1 MKQQNS
7 VPRLDLS
14 PKLKRPLSLW
24 KPLDYL
30 RILYWVFFFPQALRW
45 YVDTFGSGSL
55 SQEQKNQQQENSRT
69 KTSNFLPEHPIER
82 RLMIQVFILV
92 FAINLIA
99 FVITERLSLSFAA
112 SIGITLLYL
121 SWGKVAELLGFAL
134 AINLVETVVSCVF
147 SLSSVDT
154 SKFTLFRLFSGFM
167 FAVLGTFF
175 LSISVLGIW
184 VIFNRSPRAKEWFMS
199 EKIKKR
205 MKENWH
211 GNDTTMLVA
220 SAIAGGTALG
230 YYHMLIIDIP
240 SGMIF
245 IVAFSTL
252 LLLML
257 LVMLFLSFPR
267 PENWLVGSIFKGRLF
282 ENGNSFIP
290 HVTPLPLPS
299 LALRLQKWLQE
310 DWEIGLHNLNQIIAY
325 TMQIYPVVRA
335 VNRSLINTPSEQ
347 IIWRVSRLSEVINQS
362 KIVGFA
368 SASFAKSIKSA
379 AIKRLLLFH
388 SEYYGEYFPPPVEDT
403 RLDTPARA
411 VAAGFWYLHE
421 QKPQLAQEAFAHTR
435 SLLYGEEIFTLAQ
448 ILEVFQSAKEVDKI
462 NQIELLPLPSQPLLR
477 SDSWETIA
485 SLYRVV
491 EDIQLVQRSVSRA
504 TRAFALNRALGELK
518 NILDHP
524 NSLPRTEKALIL
536 SIAQTWQESLL
547 NLTGDIGRVNITKP
561 VSNPYIVGDPVVGDR
576 FMGREDIIRQLEELW
591 VMGQQ
596 LQSVVIYGH
605 RRMGKTSILRNATNC
620 LGSGVKVAYVNML
633 EVGNAPQGIVEV
645 LMAICDGISQVVQI
659 PPPGNDDLFNFPLP
673 TFRRYLQQVVE
684 TYHGTSNHGM
694 SNHIRSDA
702 SNSTSMGGTKGL
714 IIALDEFEK
723 IEELIDAGK
732 IPADFMGF
740 LRGLVQMNSQIAFAF
755 AGLHTLEEM
764 TADYFQPFFASVIPI
779 RVGFMSRAATRQIL
793 ANPDPDFPL
802 DYTPQALDKI
812 YHLTSGQPYLVQLIG
827 FQLVRRYNNYVFEQ
841 GCSRNPNFTPEDVE
855 AVINDANFFR
865 QGRYYFDGVWG
876 QAARGIPQ
884 QQKILKTLASQPQG
898 LSIENLVTATDI
910 IESDLQKALKT
921 LKRHDVVAQKDNNWR
936 IIVELFRLWL
946 LKSA

>member
-1 MKQQNS
+1 MKQQNT
-7 VPRLDLS
+7 VPRLDLA
-14 PKLKRPLSLW
+14 PKLKRPLSLL

-30 RILYWVFFFPQALRW
+30 RILYWVLFFPQALRW
-45 YVDTFGSGSL
+45 YVDTFGSGSF

-82 RLMIQVFILV
+82 RLMIQAFILV
-92 FAINLIA
+92 FTTNLIT
-99 FVITERLSLSFAA
+99 FVMTERFSLSFAV
-112 SIGITLLYL
+112 SIGITLVYL
-121 SWGKVAELLGFAL
+121 SWGKVAELLGFTL

-147 SLSSVDT
+147 SLSSVDP
-154 SKFTLFRLFSGFM
+154 SKFTLFRLFSALM

-184 VIFNRSPRAKEWFMS
+184 VIFNRSPRAKEWLMS
-199 EKIKKR
+199 EKTKKR

-211 GNDTTMLVA
+211 GNDITMLVA
-220 SAIAGGTALG
+220 SALAGGTALS
-230 YYHMLIIDIP
+230 YYQILIIDIP

-267 PENWLVGSIFKGRLF
+267 PENWLIGSIFKRRLF
-282 ENGNSFIP
+282 ENGNGFIP
-290 HVTPLPLPS
+290 HVTPLPLPN
-299 LALRLQKWLQE
+299 LTLRLQKWLQE
-310 DWEIGLHNLNQIIAY
+310 DWEIGLHNLNQILAY

-335 VNRSLINTPSEQ
+335 VNQSLKNTPSEQ
-347 IIWRVSRLSEVINQS
+347 IIWRVSRLSEVINHS

-379 AIKRLLLFH
+379 AIKRFLLFR

-403 RLDTPARA
+403 RLDTPTRA
-411 VAAGFWYLHE
+411 VAAGFWYLHV
-421 QKPQLAQEAFAHTR
+421 QKPQLAREAFAHTR
-435 SLLYGEEIFTLAQ
+435 SLLYGEEMFTLAQ

-477 SDSWETIA
+477 SDSWKTIA

-524 NSLPRTEKALIL
+524 DSLPRTEKALIL

-547 NLTGDIGRVNITKP
+547 NLTGEIGRVNITKP

-620 LGSGVKVAYVNML
+620 LGSGVKVAYINML

-659 PPPGNDDLFNFPLP
+659 PPPGNYDLFNFPLP

-684 TYHGTSNHGM
+684 KLNVEIYHNTSDG
-694 SNHIRSDA
+694 SN
-702 SNSTSMGGTKGL
+702 NTSMGGTKGL

-732 IPADFMGF
+732 MPADFMGF

-841 GCSRNPNFTPEDVE
+841 GRSRNPNFTPEDVE
-855 AVINDANFFR
+855 TVINDANFFR

-876 QAARGIPQ
+876 QAARGVPQ
-884 QQKILKTLASQPQG
+884 QQKILEVLADQPQG

-921 LKRHDVVAQKDNNWR
+921 LKRHDVVTEKDANWR

>member
-1 MKQQNS
+1 MKQQNT
-7 VPRLDLS
+7 VPRLDLA

-24 KPLDYL
+24 KPVDYL
-30 RILYWVFFFPQALRW
+30 RILYWVLFFPQAFQW
-45 YVDTFGSGSL
+45 YVDTFGGGSL
-55 SQEQKNQQQENSRT
+55 SKQDNNRKSVLNFIPGNS
-69 KTSNFLPEHPIER
+69 IEKQ
-82 RLMIQVFILV
+82 LFIQSCLLVFVINLLVFISSGKICFSMMVYAGTVFQYISSKKFAQVSSLLV
-92 FAINLIA
+92 AMNLAEGLVLLVLNPTPIDFSIDFIELSKINWSPSRIFASFTIPLILL
-99 FVITERLSLSFAA
+99 FVLI
-112 SIGITLLYL
+112 LL
-121 SWGKVAELLGFAL
+121 
-134 AINLVETVVSCVF
+134 LV
-147 SLSSVDT
+147 
-154 SKFTLFRLFSGFM
+154 
-167 FAVLGTFF
+167 
-175 LSISVLGIW
+175 ISHK
-184 VIFNRSPRAKEWFMS
+184 SPKLRDWLMPERAKN
-199 EKIKKR
+199 R
-205 MKENWH
+205 MKENWQ
-211 GNDTTMLVA
+211 GNDITMLVMGGFGTG
-220 SAIAGGTALG
+220 IAFGVIFNEIIESDLPLGLGLVLVLGTAFG
-230 YYHMLIIDIP
+230 
-240 SGMIF
+240 
-245 IVAFSTL
+245 L
-252 LLLML
+252 LLGTI
-257 LVMLFLSFPR
+257 LFLFIPR
-267 PENWLVGSIFKGRLF
+267 PENWLIGSIFNQRFF
-282 ENGNSFIP
+282 ENGNGFIP
-290 HVTPLPLPS
+290 HVTPLPLPG
-299 LALRLQKWLQE
+299 LTLQLQKWLRE
-310 DWEIGLHNLNQIIAY
+310 DWETSLHNLNEILAY
-325 TMQIYPVVRA
+325 TMQFYSAVRA
-335 VNRSLINTPSEQ
+335 VNQVLKNTPSEQ
-347 IIWRVSRLSEVINQS
+347 IIWRVSHLSEIINHRNIIS
-362 KIVGFA
+362 FA
-368 SASFAKSIKSA
+368 SVSFIKSIRA
-379 AIKRLLLFH
+379 ALSKRFWLF
-388 SEYYGEYFPPPVEDT
+388 SFECYGQSFLPPVLDI
-403 RLDTPARA
+403 RLDTPAST
-411 VAAGFWYLHE
+411 VTAGFWYLHV

-435 SLLYGEEIFTLAQ
+435 SLLYGEEMFTLAQ

-477 SDSWETIA
+477 SDSWKTIA

-524 NSLPRTEKALIL
+524 DSLPRTEKALIL

-684 TYHGTSNHGM
+684 KLNVEIYHNTSD
-694 SNHIRSDA
+694 S

-841 GCSRNPNFTPEDVE
+841 GRSRNPNFTPEDVE
-855 AVINDANFFR
+855 TVINDANFFR

-876 QAARGIPQ
+876 QAARGVPQ
-884 QQKILKTLASQPQG
+884 QQKILEVLADQPQG

-921 LKRHDVVAQKDNNWR
+921 LKRHDVVTEKDANWR

>member
-1 MKQQNS
+1 MKQQNT
-7 VPRLDLS
+7 VPRLDLA

-24 KPLDYL
+24 KPVDYL
-30 RILYWVFFFPQALRW
+30 RILYWVLFFPRALQW
-45 YVDTFGSGSL
+45 YVDTFASRSV
-55 SQEQKNQQQENSRT
+55 SEQEQNRKSVL
-69 KTSNFLPEHPIER
+69 NFISDNP
-82 RLMIQVFILV
+82 
-92 FAINLIA
+92 
-99 FVITERLSLSFAA
+99 TERQLLIQ
-112 SIGITLLYL
+112 SILL
-121 SWGKVAELLGFAL
+121 VL
-134 AINLVETVVSCVF
+134 AINLLVDTVTGKALFAITVYPGIALQYINSKKFAKAASLLIAVSVAEALVLLLLNPTTVYLSLIDLSKLNFSPSQISGIFVVPSIVLFFLVALELISYKSPKVRKWLIREDWQEYDITTVVI
-147 SLSSVDT
+147 L
-154 SKFTLFRLFSGFM
+154 G
-167 FAVLGTFF
+167 LGTGVALGVTFDKILSADLPVGIGLLLVCGMILVLWLASSLF
-175 LSISVLGIW
+175 LFIPRPDNWLIGF
-184 VIFNRSPRAKEWFMS
+184 IFNRS
-199 EKIKKR
+199 
-205 MKENWH
+205 
-211 GNDTTMLVA
+211 
-220 SAIAGGTALG
+220 
-230 YYHMLIIDIP
+230 
-240 SGMIF
+240 
-245 IVAFSTL
+245 
-252 LLLML
+252 
-257 LVMLFLSFPR
+257 
-267 PENWLVGSIFKGRLF
+267 LF
-282 ENGNSFIP
+282 ESRNGFIP
-290 HVTPLPLPS
+290 CVTPLPLPG
-299 LALRLQKWLQE
+299 LNLQLQKWLRE
-310 DWEIGLHNLNQIIAY
+310 DWETGLHNLNEILAY
-325 TMQIYPVVRA
+325 TMQFYPIARA
-335 VNRSLINTPSEQ
+335 VNQVLKNTPSEQ
-347 IIWRVSRLSEVINQS
+347 IIWRVSRLSEIINHRN
-362 KIVGFA
+362 IINFA
-368 SASFAKSIKSA
+368 SISFIKLIRSA
-379 AIKRLLLFH
+379 LTKRFWLF
-388 SEYYGEYFPPPVEDT
+388 SLEYYEKSFPPPVSDI
-403 RLDTPARA
+403 RLDTPASR
-411 VAAGFWYLHE
+411 VTAGFWYLHV

-435 SLLYGEEIFTLAQ
+435 SLLYGEEMFTLAQ

-547 NLTGDIGRVNITKP
+547 NLTGDIGKVNITKP

-684 TYHGTSNHGM
+684 KLNVETYDG
-694 SNHIRSDA
+694 
-702 SNSTSMGGTKGL
+702 SNSTSMGGKKGL

-841 GCSRNPNFTPEDVE
+841 GRSRNPNFTPEDVE
-855 AVINDANFFR
+855 TVINDSNFFR

-876 QAARGIPQ
+876 QAARGVSQ
-884 QQKILKTLASQPQG
+884 QQKILKALAFQPQG

-921 LKRHDVVAQKDNNWR
+921 LKRHDVVAQKDDSWQ